1 MYFPPKKDAM
11 DFELKKTEENGQE
24 RYLLLNKAGSMYQ
37 LSAVLYQVLLQHKSG
52 KSAGDIAAAM
62 NVLHNTTSFTP
73 AFVENTLNQ
82 VLTSVHTEP
91 VATPTEQHYV
101 HLRVPLIKEGRLHGL
116 YRVLAALFQ
125 PQLFTF
131 LFCFSV
137 AATFLF
143 LYNQH
148 LLSPAALWKHSVTQL
163 SPGAML
169 VVYPLFMF
177 IILLHEVG
185 HASAAFSFGIRPREI
200 GMCLYFIFP
209 VLYANVSDVWQL
221 SAGKRNVVN
230 IGGIYFQLLVN
241 VILISCFYTNI
252 SQPLLCT
259 LIISNTISMVIS
271 LIPFFRYDGYWLFSD
286 YFNIPNLRTKSAALG
301 AGLLLGGIGKWR
313 QLKGSLPL
321 ALHFYTLAGIV
332 FWLFV
337 YAEVASLIVNNCR
350 TLFAHVQQRGFAY
363 VTVTLPGVLAACVT
377 VVSIW
382 VLIKHAVQLYKLC
395 SNEQKTIPGRK
406 EAYSSWHL
414 A

>member
-1 MYFPPKKDAM
+1 M

-37 LSAVLYQVLLQHKSG
+37 LSAVLYQVLLQHQSG
-52 KSAGDIAAAM
+52 KNTGAIAAYM

-73 AFVENTLNQ
+73 AFVETTLNQ
-82 VLTSVHTEP
+82 VLASVNTEP
-91 VATPTEQHYV
+91 VAAAARQHYV
-101 HLRVPLIKEGRLHGL
+101 RWRMPLIKEGRMHGVYHAL
-116 YRVLAALFQ
+116 AVLFH

-131 LFCFSV
+131 LFYFSV
-137 AATFLF
+137 AVTFLF

-148 LLSPAALWKHSVTQL
+148 LLSPVALWSHSLVQL
-163 SPGAML
+163 SPASMV
-169 VVYPLFMF
+169 VVYALFMF
-177 IILLHEVG
+177 IVLLHEVG

-200 GMCLYFIFP
+200 GMGLYFIFP
-209 VLYANVSDVWQL
+209 VFYANVSDIWQL
-221 SAGKRNVVN
+221 NAGKRNVVN
-230 IGGIYFQLLVN
+230 AAGIYFQLLVN
-241 VILISCFYTNI
+241 VILILCFYTNI

-271 LIPFFRYDGYWLFSD
+271 LIPFFRYDGYWMFSD
-286 YFNIPNLRTKSAALG
+286 YFNIPNLRSKSAALG

-337 YAEVASLIVNNCR
+337 YAEVASLIVTNCR
-350 TLFAHVQQRGFAY
+350 MLLVYMQQPGNHSF
-363 VTVTLPGVLAACVT
+363 TVTLPGILAACFT
-377 VVSIW
+377 VVSSW
-382 VLIKHAVQLYKLC
+382 VLVQHAIQLYKLAG
-395 SNEQKTIPGRK
+395 NERKTIPGRK
-406 EAYSSWHL
+406 EAHSQWHL